1 MNKTRDS
8 LGGKNKGGRTTG
20 ARSSRAS
27 STIFKKLKELDR
39 KITKIDETIRFRAWL
54 SSDIK
59 KLKKQREEL
68 DKKRKEL
75 TKSIE
80 YHCSNLDES
89 DIVLYNSDIWCDN
102 WRSTGVTPPVGYAN
116 IGYEIKDL
124 TKKIE
129 DLEDDFENSQNRW
142 ALTVTTYKDCFEPSK
157 VIDATEILSK

>member
-1 MNKTRDS
+1 MIKAVVFILLISSLIGITGCSNNQCNEAEIEETRLLS
-8 LGGKNKGGRTTG
+8 NSANLV
-20 ARSSRAS
+20 
-27 STIFKKLKELDR
+27 DR
-39 KITKIDETIRFRAWL
+39 
-54 SSDIK
+54 
-59 KLKKQREEL
+59 L